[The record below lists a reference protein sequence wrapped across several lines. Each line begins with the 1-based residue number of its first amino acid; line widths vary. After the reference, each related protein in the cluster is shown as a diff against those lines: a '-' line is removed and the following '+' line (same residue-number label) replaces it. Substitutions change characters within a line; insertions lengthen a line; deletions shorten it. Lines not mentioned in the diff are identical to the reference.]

1 MIILRN
7 LVLLPQ
13 IIHNIRLGQKP
24 TFNPYYIFGFMG
36 SRLLIPIYER
46 ACSENRFRLAPN
58 MTLVFVLLSI
68 YAMEILLI
76 ALQNRLGSRFF
87 VPKRFLPDYFE
98 YRHRMKIS
106 EENRGDECA
115 ICLQNLF

>member
-1 MIILRN
+1 
-7 LVLLPQ
+7 
-13 IIHNIRLGQKP
+13 
-24 TFNPYYIFGFMG
+24 
-36 SRLLIPIYER
+36 
-46 ACSENRFRLAPN
+46 
-58 MTLVFVLLSI
+58 
-68 YAMEILLI
+68 MEILLI

-98 YRHRMKIS
+98 YRHKMKIS